1 MSAYEEFAAE
11 RAILDDLLNR
21 GYVVRSVQEGLDGAD
36 VVLIQ
41 PAHPDQHEQ
50 VHLGTADARKYL
62 GTLLVSGAACVPIV

>member
-11 RAILDDLLNR
+11 RAMLDDLLNK
-21 GYVVRSVQEGLDGAD
+21 GYVIRSVQESLDGAD

-41 PAHPDQHEQ
+41 PVHPDQHER

-62 GTLLVSGAACVPIV
+62 GTLLMRGAACMPIV